1 MPSTKKRVTMKKFLI
16 HLFFL
21 MTIAVIGGC
30 ASSGG
35 NSAFLD
41 AHDDDDDDRISREE
55 YHRAFDSVD
64 ADRDGHLDNTELSNG
79 HMGGGGRR

>member
-1 MPSTKKRVTMKKFLI
+1 MKKFLI

-41 AHDDDDDDRISREE
+41 AHDDDDDRISREE

-64 ADRDGHLDNTELSNG
+64 ADRDGHLDNKELSNG